1 MAQVLELQRDT
12 DTSAAQPP
20 KLSFEDFLA
29 RYDGVFA
36 EWIDGAVVMGSL
48 ASNEHQD
55 VSRFLTMLLGFY
67 VEARE
72 LGEIR
77 PAPFVMRLPN
87 VPVGREPDFMF
98 IAQKN
103 LHRLKPTFLD
113 GAADLAI
120 EIVSPESVGRDRG
133 DKFVEYESAGVRE
146 YWIIDPQRRQAEFYF
161 LNDDKRYE
169 LIFSGREGRVYSRVL
184 DGFYLAVEWLW
195 QKPMPKVAPLL
206 KEMGVL

>member
-1 MAQVLELQRDT
+1 MGQVLELHRET
-12 DTSAAQPP
+12 DTPADRSR
-20 KLSFEDFLA
+20 KISFEEFLTQ
-29 RYDGVFA
+29 YDGVFA
-36 EWIDGAVVMGSL
+36 EWIDGEVVMGSP

-55 VSRFLTMLLGFY
+55 DSRFLTMLLGFY

-77 PAPFVMRLPN
+77 TAPFVMRFQHAPA
-87 VPVGREPDFMF
+87 GREPDLMF
-98 IAQKN
+98 IAQDN
-103 LHRLKPTFLD
+103 LHRLKATFLD
-113 GAADLAI
+113 GAADLVI

-161 LNDDKRYE
+161 LNTDKRYE
-169 LIFSGREGRVYSRVL
+169 LIFSGREGRVHSKVL
-184 DGFYLAVEWLW
+184 DGFYLSVEWLW

-206 KEMGVL
+206 REMGVL